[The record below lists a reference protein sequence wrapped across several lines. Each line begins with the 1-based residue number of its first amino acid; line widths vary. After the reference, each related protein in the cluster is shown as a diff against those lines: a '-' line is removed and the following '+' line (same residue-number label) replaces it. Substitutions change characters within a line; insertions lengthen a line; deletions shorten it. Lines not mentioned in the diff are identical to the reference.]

1 VSIWQSI
8 FVAGWIVAVIAGR
21 ADHRMAG
28 LIAVNFA
35 VTFLFPAQ
43 IGIVGAADLVCAAVM
58 ISMGPRGKVIAGI
71 FALMAAINALGHL
84 GAWPLGATYA
94 ILDPM
99 GWFMLA
105 VLGGADHGIRKIRRA
120 FGGAV
125 GRWNRGVF
133 PVSQRF
139 NAGRDLGI
147 HNKNNGWLNGTE

>member
-1 VSIWQSI
+1 
-8 FVAGWIVAVIAGR
+8 
-21 ADHRMAG
+21 MAG

-43 IGIVGAADLVCAAVM
+43 IGIVGTADLVCVAVM
-58 ISMGPRGKVIAGI
+58 IGMGRRGMIISAI

-94 ILDPM
+94 ILDPL
-99 GWFMLA
+99 GWAMLA
-105 VLGGADHGIRKIRRA
+105 VLGNADHGIRKIRRA
-120 FGGAV
+120 FGGAF

-133 PVSQRF
+133 SASQRA

-147 HNKNNGWLNGTE
+147 HSKDNGGLNGTE